1 MNELFLIII
10 LFITTFTTY
19 LLYKIFDKR
28 GFYFS
33 IVIMNIITFILSFKI
48 VTCLKLNINL
58 GIVSYLSTLTII
70 YLFIIKYGKKEI
82 KELIKISLYTNILTA
97 LFLTISNYY
106 IPAIT
111 ETISINIKDTFITN
125 YKILI
130 TYPIIMLL
138 SEILVTKLYVFVSSV
153 QNNKMIVILL
163 TYIITAILYTIIFYV
178 VAYIK
183 ILPIKTSIFIGISTY
198 IVGLVITTIN
208 IGFIYYLIKSKKVM
222 K

>member
-1 MNELFLIII
+1 
-10 LFITTFTTY
+10 
-19 LLYKIFDKR
+19 
-28 GFYFS
+28 
-33 IVIMNIITFILSFKI
+33 
-48 VTCLKLNINL
+48 
-58 GIVSYLSTLTII
+58 
-70 YLFIIKYGKKEI
+70 
-82 KELIKISLYTNILTA
+82 
-97 LFLTISNYY
+97 
-106 IPAIT
+106 
-111 ETISINIKDTFITN
+111 
-125 YKILI
+125 
-130 TYPIIMLL
+130 MLL